1 MANDCKNILV
11 TGANGLIGQAV
22 YDRLIELGHRV
33 VGIDNNSRNHANK
46 TVDQSVIV
54 SNVDSYLS
62 SIENNFDVVYH
73 MAAINGTS
81 NFYSKPNAVLYN
93 NTVCDL
99 SVIKFAESNVNCK
112 LIYASTS
119 EVVAGTDCF
128 PTPEETNISII
139 DLFNPRWSYR
149 LPKIL
154 TENYLYNSKIDFLIV
169 RFFNIFSE
177 HSGPG
182 HFVRD
187 IVDKIKQQDFS
198 LIGANETRSF
208 CYLHDIVDPLIT
220 LAATDCKIAN
230 LGSDKEISVLE
241 AANIIAKHFDYQDVE
256 WTFLKGNQGSV
267 TRRIPDL
274 TEIKKYV
281 ADFSPR
287 SFDQVIQEIKHKL

>member
-11 TGANGLIGQAV
+11 TGANGLIGQAA
-22 YDRLIELGHRV
+22 YNRLIELGHRV
-33 VGIDNNSRNHANK
+33 VGIDNNSRNHTNK
-46 TVDQSVIV
+46 TVNQSVIV
-54 SNVDSYLS
+54 SDVTDYLS
-62 SIENNFDVVYH
+62 STDNKFDVVYH

-93 NTVCDL
+93 NTMCDL
-99 SVIKFAESNVNCK
+99 AVIKFVESNASCK

-128 PTPEETNISII
+128 PTPEETDISII

-154 TENYLYNSKIDFLIV
+154 TENYLYNSKINFLIV

-187 IVDKIKQQDFS
+187 VVDKIKKQEFS
-198 LIGANETRSF
+198 LIGADETRSF
-208 CYLHDIVDPLIT
+208 CYLHDIIDPLIS

-241 AANIIAKHFDYQDVE
+241 AATIIAKHLGHHNVE
-256 WTFLKGNQGSV
+256 WKFVKGNQGSV

-281 ADFSPR
+281 ANFSPR
-287 SFDQVIQEIKHKL
+287 NFDQVIQEIKHKL

>member
-22 YDRLIELGHRV
+22 YNRLIELGHRV
-33 VGIDNNSRNHANK
+33 VGIDNNSRNHTNK
-46 TVDQSVIV
+46 TVNQSVIV
-54 SNVDSYLS
+54 SDVTDYLS
-62 SIENNFDVVYH
+62 STDNKFDVVYH

-81 NFYSKPNAVLYN
+81 NFYSKPNTVLYN
-93 NTVCDL
+93 NTMCDL
-99 SVIKFAESNVNCK
+99 AVIKFVESNANCK

-128 PTPEETNISII
+128 PTPEETDISII

-154 TENYLYNSKIDFLIV
+154 TENYLYNSKINFLIV

-187 IVDKIKQQDFS
+187 VVDKIKKQEFS
-198 LIGANETRSF
+198 LIGADETRSF
-208 CYLHDIVDPLIT
+208 CYLHDIIDPLIA
-220 LAATDCKIAN
+220 LADTDCKIAN

-241 AANIIAKHFDYQDVE
+241 AATIIAKHLGHHNVE
-256 WTFLKGNQGSV
+256 WKFVKGNQGSV

-281 ADFSPR
+281 ANFSPR

>member
-1 MANDCKNILV
+1 
-11 TGANGLIGQAV
+11 
-22 YDRLIELGHRV
+22 
-33 VGIDNNSRNHANK
+33 
-46 TVDQSVIV
+46 
-54 SNVDSYLS
+54 
-62 SIENNFDVVYH
+62 
-73 MAAINGTS
+73 
-81 NFYSKPNAVLYN
+81 LYN
-93 NTVCDL
+93 NTMCDL
-99 SVIKFAESNVNCK
+99 AVIKFVESNANCK

-128 PTPEETNISII
+128 PTPEETDISII

-154 TENYLYNSKIDFLIV
+154 TENYLYNSKINFLIV

-187 IVDKIKQQDFS
+187 VVDKIKKQEFS
-198 LIGANETRSF
+198 LIGADETRSF
-208 CYLHDIVDPLIT
+208 CYLHDIIDPLIA

-241 AANIIAKHFDYQDVE
+241 AATIIAKHLGHHNVE
-256 WTFLKGNQGSV
+256 WKFVKGNQGSV

-281 ADFSPR
+281 ANFSPR